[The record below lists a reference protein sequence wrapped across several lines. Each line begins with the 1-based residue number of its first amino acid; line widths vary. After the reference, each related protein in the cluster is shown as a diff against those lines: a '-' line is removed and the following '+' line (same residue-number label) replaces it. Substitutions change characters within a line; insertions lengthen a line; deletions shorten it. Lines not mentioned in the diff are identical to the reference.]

1 MCIGV
6 PVQVLAPASDTS
18 AWCDERG
25 ERVLVDM
32 MVVGPQ
38 PPGTWVLAFQGAARE
53 VMSPADAALTLE
65 ALKALGA
72 ALAGDADIDRFF
84 PDLAGREPELPEH
97 LRRARAEPA
106 GD

>member
-6 PVQVLAPASDTS
+6 PVQVLAPAGETS

-25 ERVLVDM
+25 DRVLVDM

-38 PPGTWVLAFQGAARE
+38 PPGTWLLAFQGAARG
-53 VMSPADAALTLE
+53 VMSAEEAALTLE
-65 ALKALGA
+65 ALQALGA

-97 LRRARAEPA
+97 LRPPRAAPA
-106 GD
+106 SD